1 MPPEIHPTAVVH
13 PSAQIGD
20 GCQIGPHAVI
30 DAGVV
35 LGPRCEVGPG
45 VHLTGDTR
53 LGSGNRIHAGAVL
66 GGAPQDFK
74 YADAQPTRLRI
85 GDANVFREH
94 VTVHRS
100 NRLDEDTVLGHGNFL
115 MAGSHVGHNCVLGD
129 HNVLAN
135 GALLG
140 GHVVV
145 ADRAFLSGNCLV
157 HQFCRIGRLALMQ
170 GGSGISLDLP
180 PFTLARDNNTLC
192 GLNRVGLRRA
202 GISPEDRRVLQRL
215 YHLLFRSPLPR
226 SERLRQAR
234 DGFPQA
240 VCRELIDFVATS
252 KRGVCADPGHRGVPG
267 AAEESGAD

>member
-1 MPPEIHPTAVVH
+1 MPSEIHPTAVIH
-13 PSAQIGD
+13 PSARIGD
-20 GCQIGPHAVI
+20 RCRIGPHAVI
-30 DAGVV
+30 DGGVE
-35 LGPRCEVGPG
+35 LGPCCEVGPG
-45 VHLTGDTR
+45 AHLTGDTR

-66 GGAPQDFK
+66 GDAPQDFK
-74 YADAQPTRLRI
+74 YAGQATRLRI
-85 GDANVFREH
+85 GNDNVFREH

-100 NRLDEDTVLGHGNFL
+100 NRLDEDTILGDGNFL
-115 MAGSHVGHNCVLGD
+115 MAGSHVGHNCVLGN

-202 GISPEDRRVLQRL
+202 GISPDDRRALQRL
-215 YHLLFRSPLPR
+215 YHLLFRSELPR
-226 SERLRQAR
+226 AERLRRATAE
-234 DGFPQA
+234 FPQE
-240 VCRELIDFVATS
+240 VCRELIEFVAAS
-252 KRGVCADPGHRGVPG
+252 RRGVCADPGRRGDAG
-267 AAEESGAD
+267 AGEEAAAD

>member
-1 MPPEIHPTAVVH
+1 MPTEIHPTAVVH
-13 PSAQIGD
+13 PSAELGD
-20 GCQIGPHAVI
+20 GCRVGPHAVI
-30 DAGVV
+30 DGHVL
-35 LGPRCEVGPG
+35 LGPRCEIGPG
-45 VHLTGDTR
+45 AHLTGHTR
-53 LGSGNRIHAGAVL
+53 LGSDNRIHAGAVL
-66 GGAPQDFK
+66 GEAPQDFK
-74 YADAQPTRLRI
+74 YSGQPTRLRI
-85 GDANVFREH
+85 GDGNVFREH

-100 NRLDEDTVLGHGNFL
+100 NRLDEDTVLGNGNFL

-202 GISPEDRRVLQRL
+202 GIAPEDRRALQRL
-215 YHLLFRSPLPR
+215 YHLLFRSVLPR
-226 SERLRQAR
+226 AERLRQAAE
-234 DGFPQA
+234 GFPQA
-240 VCRELIDFVATS
+240 VCRELIAFVAES
-252 KRGVCADPGHRGVPG
+252 RRGVCADPGRRAGPG
-267 AAEESGAD
+267 TDEDDAAE

>member
-1 MPPEIHPTAVVH
+1 MPLDIHPTAVIH
-13 PSAQIGD
+13 PSAHLGED
-20 GCQIGPHAVI
+20 CQIGPHAVI
-30 DAGVV
+30 EAAVI
-35 LGPRCEVGPG
+35 LGPRCQVGPG
-45 VHLTGDTR
+45 AVLTGHTR
-53 LGSGNRIHAGAVL
+53 LGSGNRVHAGAVL
-66 GGAPQDFK
+66 GDAPQDFK
-74 YADAQPTRLRI
+74 YAGQPTRLII
-85 GDANVFREH
+85 GNDNVFREH

-100 NRLDEDTVLGHGNFL
+100 NRLDEDTVLGDGNFL
-115 MAGSHVGHNCVLGD
+115 MAGSHVGHNCVLGN

-202 GISPEDRRVLQRL
+202 GISPDDRRSLQRL
-215 YHLLFRSPLPR
+215 YHLLFRSELPR
-226 SERLRQAR
+226 VERLRRATAE
-234 DGFPQA
+234 FPQE
-240 VCRELIDFVATS
+240 VCRELIEFVAAS
-252 KRGVCADPGHRGVPG
+252 RRGVCADPGRRGDAG
-267 AAEESGAD
+267 SGEEAAAD